1 MITIRPNIHWF
12 LRLFR
17 TEKEQKK
24 GFEMTPKAEE
34 AIRFVLRNEGGFS
47 DNVFDSGQSTNHG
60 VSLRFLRNLPS
71 EKLKKYGIFKAPI
84 ALVVDDIRELTEV
97 QAMVI
102 YENEF
107 WQEAPF
113 EKISWQQ
120 VCNYLFDMCVN
131 HGISHGIKI
140 LQHAIWDVEFKRDG
154 LGVVDDGILGNLTL
168 DAIEYLDAHN
178 SGEFLVAL
186 TAERCAYYR
195 MLVEISPKNKE
206 FLNGWLDRA
215 FRI

>member
-1 MITIRPNIHWF
+1 M
-12 LRLFR
+12 
-17 TEKEQKK
+17 K
-24 GFEMTPKAEE
+24 
-34 AIRFVLRNEGGFS
+34 NENGFS
-47 DNVFDSGQSTNHG
+47 DNILDSGGATNFG
-60 VSLRFLRNLPS
+60 LSLRFLREIPN
-71 EKLKKYGIFKAPI
+71 EKLRKYGIFKLAKDLSVADVRNLIEEQAI
-84 ALVVDDIRELTEV
+84 A
-97 QAMVI
+97 I
-102 YENEF
+102 YQGEF
-107 WQEAPF
+107 WCEAPF